1 MTASRFPVLS
11 SPVLM
16 RGVPKTGKKTRAG
29 RGPGG
34 RAAKT
39 PRNGRNGT
47 TVPEATR
54 ADLPAAV
61 AAALLVAA
69 FAGAAFAVKIQA
81 DAAFDA
87 PKRLLSLFAIGAAGL
102 AAFGFVE
109 WENPAAGGP
118 LLGWKDR
125 RLPMLLAAFALLAA
139 VLSAAL
145 SPRRAL
151 ALDSLRPILVMAAL
165 LPLGASRVFARH
177 RRALAAAFLTIC
189 GVDAAISILQAR
201 HLLKLFPLLT
211 QGDREATGA
220 LAGNVGY
227 LALGLA
233 LATVVTLG
241 AAFTARRRALRIGAV
256 GCLLLFSGALLA
268 NRNLTSL
275 SALGAGAAV
284 LLFGLF
290 GRRALLPVA
299 AAFLLLV
306 GGVVAYRPMRE
317 RAAAAAASARAGD
330 WDVLLSYRLAPW
342 NAALRMARERP
353 LLGYGPGTFGSEYVT
368 HRLDAEI
375 AARRRF
381 ISPLASSTYGEAHCD
396 YLQPF
401 AEAGVPSG
409 LAALGS
415 AALLMAAVA
424 RRVRASPPGQR
435 DEAVILLAI
444 LAAGAV
450 AALTWFPFQRPITA
464 IPLLLAAGRSWRVA
478 FSEGRS

>member
-1 MTASRFPVLS
+1 
-11 SPVLM
+11 M
-16 RGVPKTGKKTRAG
+16 RGMAKKGKARP
-29 RGPGG
+29 GPGTG
-34 RAAKT
+34 HSPTKSARSATRPAVRAA
-39 PRNGRNGT
+39 
-47 TVPEATR
+47 EAR
-54 ADLPAAV
+54 DLPAAAAAGLLAV
-61 AAALLVAA
+61 AFAAAAL
-69 FAGAAFAVKIQA
+69 AVDVSA

-87 PKRLLSLFAIGAAGL
+87 PKRLVSLFAIGAACL
-102 AAFGFVE
+102 AAFGFVG
-109 WENPAAGGP
+109 WENPAAGGR
-118 LLGWKDR
+118 LVGWKDR
-125 RLPMLLAAFALLAA
+125 RLPALLAAFALLAA

-177 RRALAAAFLTIC
+177 RRALAAAFLAIC
-189 GVDAAISILQAR
+189 GVDAAVSILQAR

-220 LAGNVGY
+220 LAGNTGY

-233 LATVVTLG
+233 LATVVALG
-241 AAFTARRRALRIGAV
+241 AAFTARRRALRILAV
-256 GCLLLFSGALLA
+256 GSLLLFSGALLA
-268 NRNLTSL
+268 NRNLTSF

-290 GRRALLPVA
+290 GRRALLPLA

-306 GGVVAYRPMRE
+306 GGVVLYRPMRE

-330 WDVLLSYRLAPW
+330 WDLLLSYRLAPW
-342 NAALRMARERP
+342 NAAVRMARERP

-375 AARRRF
+375 AARRRLV
-381 ISPLASSTYGEAHCD
+381 SPLATSAYGEAHCD

-409 LAALGS
+409 LAAIGA

-424 RRVRASPPGQR
+424 RRVRASSTGQR
-435 DEAVILLAI
+435 GEALILLAF

-450 AALTWFPFQRPITA
+450 AALTWFPLQRPITA

-478 FSEGRS
+478 FSGGSS